1 METVYGYN
9 EAEDRMRPKF
19 SKPMALPP
27 HVKEAIKLKYE
38 AGVTKPREI
47 MKSLVDDGVAEEG
60 SFPKSKL
67 NNHLQKMKIKMGM
80 KKTSRFSIGGLEM

>member
-1 METVYGYN
+1 
-9 EAEDRMRPKF
+9 MRPKF

-47 MKSLVDDGVAEEG
+47 MKSLVEEGVAEEG
-60 SFPKSKL
+60 SF
-67 NNHLQKMKIKMGM
+67 KIGNLYNFL
-80 KKTSRFSIGGLEM
+80 KKNSIKWEMEKWR